1 LVNAFVRVKEKERGA
16 LDFDQPGGVD
26 TTWQR
31 IYCCLRAGFHAEAS
45 QVAKNARELA
55 TPRAG
60 ASDLAQQVAQW
71 GEGGCRPLG
80 GDAGAHLSAECE
92 RLLRDKS
99 ARQRHPFSAQ
109 RAMVHA
115 LLSGNNRA
123 AEAVVKV
130 GVRGALAGWLGQ
142 GWAWAALH
150 WPLRSL
156 CPAPIWH
163 MLRLPAARLAKRRQT
178 A

>member
-1 LVNAFVRVKEKERGA
+1 M
-16 LDFDQPGGVD
+16 
-26 TTWQR
+26 T
-31 IYCCLRAGFHAEAS
+31 
-45 QVAKNARELA
+45 

-60 ASDLAQQVAQW
+60 ATDLPQQLQQW
-71 GEGGCRPLG
+71 AEGGCRPLG
-80 GDAGAHLSAECE
+80 GDAAAHLAAECD

-130 GVRGALAGWLGQ
+130 G
-142 GWAWAALH
+142 
-150 WPLRSL
+150 
-156 CPAPIWH
+156 
-163 MLRLPAARLAKRRQT
+163 
-178 A
+178 